1 MNPLELHQK
10 KVTKFDSPPTTR
22 RGFLTRVVPACA
34 VGCLGLCGTLSFAEQ
49 GAEPPPEGEKHKFD
63 KDFPY
68 PLTLRKYMSRQ
79 LTRVT
84 EPLKA
89 IESEIGEEK
98 LLRILH
104 DFSVK
109 QGEAQGEQLA
119 QKYPD
124 RDFFS
129 YSERFRTG
137 QMQAIT
143 TYEILEDSEEA
154 FEITVTEC
162 ILVQPMLDL
171 DASRIGNALFCD
183 ADYGHARGFNPRIK
197 LIRDKTLM
205 LGDSCCNHRYV
216 WTG

>member
-1 MNPLELHQK
+1 MNPPELDYE
-10 KVTKFDSPPTTR
+10 KVTKSPCTFTTR
-22 RGFLTRVVPACA
+22 RCFLTRVVPACA
-34 VGCLGLCGTLSFAEQ
+34 VGCLGLCGAVSFAEQ
-49 GAEPPPEGEKHKFD
+49 EADPPPDAEKHKFD

-68 PLTLRKYMSRQ
+68 PLTLRQYMSRQ
-79 LTRVT
+79 LTKIT

-89 IESEIGEEK
+89 IESEIGEER

-104 DFSVK
+104 DFSIK
-109 QGEAQGEQLA
+109 QGEAQGDQFA
-119 QKYPD
+119 KKYPD
-124 RDFFS
+124 RDFLA

-143 TYEILEDSEEA
+143 TYEILEDSEKA
-154 FEITVTEC
+154 FEINVTEC

-171 DASRIGNALFCD
+171 DAGKIGNALLCD